1 MNICPITYLPC
12 GEERYSEKGLK
23 LLNPRLA
30 GLNLF
35 NYSTQEQLAESL
47 ARVDK
52 MSIQGVQPKLSV
64 KLNVGK
70 STFEIVDIYG
80 DYILKPQHPHYP
92 ELPENENISMKLA
105 ESLGI
110 EIPVNGLLF
119 AKDNSAA
126 YFVKRFDRLPRNK
139 KLHTEDF
146 CQIAGL
152 NRDTKYD
159 YSMEKLVPLLDENCT
174 FPALEKQKL
183 FERILFNWLI
193 GNEDM
198 HLKNYSLITRNNKI
212 ELSPG
217 YDFLNSTIVINAK
230 EEIALTLSGKKSN
243 FNRNDLIEY
252 YGIQRLGLSKLFI
265 NKLLERIK
273 SVYPDWIQKINNC
286 FLSQTMK
293 EKYLNLL
300 EIRMKKINL
309 I

>member
-1 MNICPITYLPC
+1 MNLCPITYLPC
-12 GEERYSEKGLK
+12 GEEYYSEKGLK
-23 LLNPRLA
+23 LLNSRLT
-30 GLNLF
+30 GLTLF
-35 NYSTQEQLAESL
+35 NYSAKEQLAESL

-52 MSIQGVQPKLSV
+52 MSIQGVQPKLSA

-70 STFEIVDIYG
+70 STFEIADIHG

-92 ELPENENISMKLA
+92 ELPENENVSMKLA

-119 AKDNSAA
+119 AKDNSVA

-159 YSMEKLVPLLDENCT
+159 YSMEKLILLLDEYCT
-174 FPALEKQKL
+174 FPVLEKQKL
-183 FERILFNWLI
+183 FERVVFNWLI

-198 HLKNYSLITRNNKI
+198 HLKNYSLITRNNKV

-243 FNRNDLIEY
+243 LNRKDLIEY
-252 YGIQRLGLSKLFI
+252 YGTQRLGLSEAFI
-265 NKLLERIK
+265 NKLLEKIK
-273 SVYPDWIQKINNC
+273 SVYPEWINKINNC
-286 FLSQTMK
+286 FLSQSMK
-293 EKYLNLL
+293 DKYLNLL
-300 EIRMKKINL
+300 EIRMKKI
-309 I
+309 

>member
-1 MNICPITYLPC
+1 MNTCPISYQPC
-12 GEERYSEKGLK
+12 GSELYSEKGLK
-23 LLNPRLA
+23 LLNSRLT

-35 NYSTQEQLAESL
+35 NYSTQEQFAESL

-64 KLNVGK
+64 KLNVAK
-70 STFEIVDIYG
+70 STFEIVDIHG
-80 DYILKPQHPHYP
+80 EYILKPQHPHYP
-92 ELPENENISMKLA
+92 ELPENENVSMKLA

-119 AKDNSAA
+119 AKDNSVA
-126 YFVKRFDRLPRNK
+126 YFIKRFDRLAQNK

-152 NRDTKYD
+152 NRDTKYN
-159 YSMEKLVPLLDENCT
+159 YSMEKLILLLDEYCT
-174 FPALEKQKL
+174 FPLLEKQKL
-183 FERILFNWLI
+183 FVRVLFNWLI

-198 HLKNYSLITRNNKI
+198 HLKNYSLITRNNKV
-212 ELSPG
+212 ELAPG

-243 FNRNDLIEY
+243 FNHKDLIEY
-252 YGIQRLGLSKLFI
+252 YGLQRLGLSEIFI
-265 NKLLERIK
+265 DKQLKKIQ
-273 SVYPDWIQKINNC
+273 SVYPNWIFKINNC
-286 FLSQTMK
+286 FLSPPMK

-300 EIRMKKINL
+300 EVRMKKINL